1 MSTYADRLTTIKQ
14 EYPFAK
20 WKAAAD
26 NGLEMWTLEE
36 CEEMIDI
43 FDRLIGQLIALGEDG
58 AEKTKVALFE
68 EAVDET
74 NEWTGNIDTLAR
86 EDLVEL
92 IDTIAEAAGLGD
104 YDNDGE
110 GLSAGRDW

>member
-1 MSTYADRLTTIKQ
+1 MSTYAETLAAVKQ

-20 WKAAAD
+20 WKAAVG
-26 NGLEMWTLEE
+26 NGLEMWTEKE
-36 CEEMIDI
+36 CDEMIDI
-43 FDRLIGQLIALGEDG
+43 FDRLIAKLIVLDEDG
-58 AEKTKVALFE
+58 AEEAKVELFE

-74 NEWTGNIDTLAR
+74 NEWTGSIDTLAR

-92 IDTIAEAAGLGD
+92 IDTIANAAGLGH